1 MVFTWRKSFSK
12 ELVGARYNLKKFKKH
27 PKIFQHPLIPY
38 RRYKMLYHQ
47 TSCTSIRVR
56 RVIEKFILL
65 TTEQR
70 DILLLDNDEPMTYT
84 EAMMGPTLRNGLEP
98 WNLK

>member
-1 MVFTWRKSFSK
+1 
-12 ELVGARYNLKKFKKH
+12 
-27 PKIFQHPLIPY
+27 
-38 RRYKMLYHQ
+38 MLYHQ
-47 TSCTSIRVR
+47 TSCRSIRVR
-56 RVIEKFILL
+56 RAAKKFILL

-70 DILLLDNDEPMTYT
+70 DILLLDNDELMTYT